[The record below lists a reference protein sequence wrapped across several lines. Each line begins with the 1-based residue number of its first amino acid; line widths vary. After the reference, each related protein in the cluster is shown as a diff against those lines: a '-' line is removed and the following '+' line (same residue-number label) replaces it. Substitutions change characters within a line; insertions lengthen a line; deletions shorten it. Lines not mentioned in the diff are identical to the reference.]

1 MADKETRKK
10 KQELLLVKVV
20 NKANGEVVE
29 NVDVIVAYNGKDAN
43 DALAAM
49 SKDRNLINV
58 SFDS

>member
-1 MADKETRKK
+1 MADKEPRKK